1 MPLTLPPMKFQQ
13 HPSFDEIPAQ
23 AWNTLLG
30 AQDRPTPFL
39 RWEFL
44 HALEATGCTTGET
57 GWQPLPITV
66 TNNAG
71 ELVAAAPLYA
81 KGHSY
86 GEYVFDWAWADAYE
100 RAGYRYFPKLL
111 IASPF
116 SPIPGTRLLATDALA
131 RDTLLSGISTFLE
144 TAQCS
149 SAHILF
155 PESQELNAARA
166 QDWLVREAIQFHWQN
181 LGFHNF
187 DDYLASLTQP
197 KRKKVKAERRK
208 VREAG
213 IECTV
218 KSGRSITEADWAFF
232 FECYRQTYDEHRS
245 TPYLNLDFFLSIA
258 ESMPETLALCIASR
272 HETPIASALLM
283 HEHGVAYGRYW
294 GAIERVD
301 CLHFEVA
308 YYTPIEWAIG
318 MQFKR
323 FEGGAQGAHKL
334 ARGFTP
340 VKTYSA
346 HLLREPRYRE
356 AIRRYL
362 ERESQ
367 GIAQAVEELEQ
378 RSPLRPEQRLILPT
392 G

>member
-1 MPLTLPPMKFQQ
+1 MRFQQ

-23 AWNTLLG
+23 AWNTLLNR
-30 AQDRPTPFL
+30 QDRPTPFL

-44 HALEATGCTTGET
+44 RALEVTGCTKGDT
-57 GWQPLPITV
+57 GWQPLPVTV
-66 TNNAG
+66 TDDTG

-100 RAGYRYFPKLL
+100 RAGLRYFPKLL

-116 SPIPGTRLLATDALA
+116 SPIPGARLLAANPQA
-131 RDTLLSGISTFLE
+131 RNTLLLGLSALVAST
-144 TAQCS
+144 QCS
-149 SAHILF
+149 SAHLLF
-155 PESQELNAARA
+155 PDTEDLHAAQA
-166 QDWLVREAIQFHWQN
+166 QDWLIRESIQFHWHN
-181 LGFHNF
+181 LGFGDF

-213 IECTV
+213 IQCSV
-218 KSGRSITEADWAFF
+218 KAGRAITEADWAFF
-232 FECYRQTYDEHRS
+232 FECYRRTYEEHHA
-245 TPYLNLDFFLSIA
+245 TPYLNLDFFLTIA
-258 ESMPETLALCIASR
+258 ESMPDTLALCIAQR
-272 HETPIASALLM
+272 EATPIASALLM
-283 HEHGVAYGRYW
+283 HDNGVAYGRYW
-294 GAIERVD
+294 GAVERVD

-308 YYTPIEWAIG
+308 YYTPIEWAIR
-318 MQFKR
+318 MRFTR

-346 HLLREPRYRE
+346 HFLREPRFRE

-362 ERESQ
+362 ERESE
-367 GIAQAVEELEQ
+367 GIAQTVEELEQ
-378 RSPLRPEQRLILPT
+378 RSPFRPDQRLVLPAL
-392 G
+392 